1 MRIDLQQ
8 ITDSRGVCFAL
19 VIDGKDFYFD
29 SLQVAQ
35 KAYNRI
41 LSVSDIIAAMYKNSR
56 IAKERGDEN
65 MRAYFLKSARTELN
79 NLEAYLRQF
88 CGLDVCF
95 GPVWAFVG

>member
-1 MRIDLQQ
+1 MMIDLQQ
-8 ITDSRGVCFAL
+8 ITNGRGVCFAL
-19 VIDGKDFYFD
+19 VINRKDFYFD

-41 LSVSDIIAAMYKNSR
+41 LSIRDRVAVQYKNSR

-95 GPVWAFVG
+95 GPVWAFVV